1 MRGIESIPDAET
13 IKMLRDY
20 MEKGFL
26 ENIIDMF
33 RADPSLWGAVPEMIT
48 DERSRV
54 RIGTIALAETYYE
67 EHKDEIRKALPNIAL
82 GLKHKEPTIR
92 GDVVFLLSIVGQQGA
107 LESLEEA
114 VRVEEHSQI
123 KGEMV
128 GLIEELRASL

>member
-1 MRGIESIPDAET
+1 
-13 IKMLRDY
+13 MLKDY
-20 MEKGFL
+20 MENGFL

-54 RIGTIALAETYYE
+54 RIGTIAIAEEYSSA
-67 EHKDEIRKALPNIAL
+67 HKDEIAKALPNIAL

-92 GDVVFLLSIVGQQGA
+92 GDVVFLLSIIGQKGA

-114 VRVEEHSQI
+114 ARAEEHPQI